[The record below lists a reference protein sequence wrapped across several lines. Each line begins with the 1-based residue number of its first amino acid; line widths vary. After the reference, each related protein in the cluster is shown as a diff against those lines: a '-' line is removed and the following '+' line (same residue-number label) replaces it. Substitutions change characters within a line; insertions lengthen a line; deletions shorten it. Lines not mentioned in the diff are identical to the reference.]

1 MLPWWSCQCAPLAEC
16 FAQATRATTW
26 LHPPDIGAP
35 TPSYVFIAWPSLIS
49 GSRPGRAG
57 PALSTDRLCIRR
69 DLHEH
74 TPCWRGHASRHSKA
88 NANWGHANRSPHNYG
103 PGHAS
108 KPQQTKFCFS
118 TCWRQACKY
127 YAPSA
132 GSVHLRG
139 GSKGISNDELC
150 CEFAAVV
157 EFVGSEPGLPSRPPW
172 QLNQGRDII
181 DPS

>member
-57 PALSTDRLCIRR
+57 PALSTDRLRIRR

-74 TPCWRGHASRHSKA
+74 APCWRGHA
-88 NANWGHANRSPHNYG
+88 NRQTLVGGDTPAAIAKQTLTGDMPTVPHTLTG
-103 PGHAS
+103 RDMPASTS
-108 KPQQTKFCFS
+108 KPSFVFQ
-118 TCWRQACKY
+118 R
-127 YAPSA
+127 A
-132 GSVHLRG
+132 GGKPVNITLSRPALFIHTEVPR
-139 GSKGISNDELC
+139 
-150 CEFAAVV
+150 
-157 EFVGSEPGLPSRPPW
+157 GLPMTNLAVSSPQSWSLLAMSPDYP
-172 QLNQGRDII
+172 RDL
-181 DPS
+181 PGS